1 MQYWR
6 DVSQL
11 RATVALQCAD
21 QPKIG
26 VVRNLGPTSWQ
37 VADVA
42 SGRVDVFWEFG
53 RDVANLLAGSLIAAE
68 AGAIV
73 TDAQGSPWTF
83 ASRSFVAA
91 APGLHAKV
99 IEILADVTVDSC
111 EAA

>member
-1 MQYWR
+1 MR
-6 DVSQL
+6 L
-11 RATVALQCAD
+11 RA
-21 QPKIG
+21 
-26 VVRNLGPTSWQ
+26 
-37 VADVA
+37 A
-42 SGRVDVFWEFG
+42 STRRHWVNQ
-53 RDVANLLAGSLIAAE
+53 AI
-68 AGAIV
+68 GAIV